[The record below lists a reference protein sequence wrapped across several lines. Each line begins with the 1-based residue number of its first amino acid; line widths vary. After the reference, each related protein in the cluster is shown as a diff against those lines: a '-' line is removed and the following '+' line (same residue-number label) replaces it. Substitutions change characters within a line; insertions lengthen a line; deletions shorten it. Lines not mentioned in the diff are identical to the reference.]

1 MSVVTRAQRNKGD
14 NFLNQANTTLN
25 KKTWFST
32 STERKYEDAAELFE
46 KAANAYKVGSLFM
59 EAGQAYKAAGEIYQ
73 TNLQNLGEASKCL
86 SNAGSCFK
94 KVSPSDAVEAYRS
107 AVSLLCDAGR
117 LSQAAKLSKEIG
129 DIFENEINGDQSENV
144 TLAIESYEQAA
155 ELFSMED
162 SKSQASQCLAKV
174 AELCSAALDPPELL
188 RAAQIY
194 DDMGCQCL
202 DSNLLKYNAK
212 GYFLQCVL
220 CHLANGDAIASSQ
233 SLQKFSSLD
242 FTFSD
247 SREGKFAAQLV
258 DCVDNFDTDGFAT
271 ACFEYDR
278 ISKLDP
284 WKTSILVKVKR
295 SMAEEGGIGENTGD
309 DEDIDLT

>member
-162 SKSQASQCLAKV
+162 SKSQASQCL
-174 AELCSAALDPPELL
+174 
-188 RAAQIY
+188 
-194 DDMGCQCL
+194 
-202 DSNLLKYNAK
+202 
-212 GYFLQCVL
+212 
-220 CHLANGDAIASSQ
+220 
-233 SLQKFSSLD
+233 
-242 FTFSD
+242 
-247 SREGKFAAQLV
+247 
-258 DCVDNFDTDGFAT
+258 
-271 ACFEYDR
+271 
-278 ISKLDP
+278 
-284 WKTSILVKVKR
+284 
-295 SMAEEGGIGENTGD
+295 
-309 DEDIDLT
+309 

>member
-1 MSVVTRAQRNKGD
+1 MSVISRAQRTKGENFVNEANK
-14 NFLNQANTTLN
+14 TL
-25 KKTWFST
+25 KKSSWFAS

-46 KAANAYKVGSLFM
+46 KAANAYKVGSLFN
-59 EAGQAYKAAGEIYQ
+59 EAGKAYKEAAEIHQ
-73 TNLQNLGEASKCL
+73 THLHNISEASKCL
-86 SNAGSCFK
+86 ANSGSCYK
-94 KVSPSDAVEAYRS
+94 KVVPTDAVGVYRS
-107 AVSLLCDAGR
+107 AISLLCDAGR
-117 LSQAAKLSKEIG
+117 LTQAAKLSKEIG
-129 DIFENEINGDQSENV
+129 DIFENEVSGDNSDSV

-155 ELFSMED
+155 ELFGMED

-194 DDMGCQCL
+194 DEMGTRCL

-212 GYFLQCVL
+212 TYFLQCVM
-220 CHLANGDAIASSQ
+220 CHLANGDAIASGQ
-233 SLQKFSSLD
+233 SLQKFGSLD
-242 FTFSD
+242 FTFGE
-247 SREGKFAAQLV
+247 SREGKFSSQLV
-258 DCVDNFDTDGFAT
+258 DCVECFDSDGFAT

-295 SMAEEGGIGENTGD
+295 SIDDEGGIGDSVMD
-309 DEDIDLT
+309 DDDIDLT